1 MGSAFSETEK
11 SAIASQLRK
20 SAQECMRKYGIK
32 RTTVDQ
38 LAGKA
43 GISKG
48 AFYAF
53 YNSKEELLFEVFQG
67 YRDEMYQSALDI
79 LLDSSG
85 LGERERVYRAVL
97 EVCMRIKS
105 SFLVTMIENGELTYL
120 LRKLPAETIAKRYR
134 SDDEHIQHILTE
146 SNIQTKVE
154 PALISA
160 TIRAIFLTIFHQ
172 DSVGEQYCD
181 SVLKLLVAG
190 VCHEIL

>member
-1 MGSAFSETEK
+1 MGSAFSDSEK
-11 SAIASQLRK
+11 QAIVRQLK
-20 SAQECMRKYGIK
+20 QSAQGCMRKYGIK

-38 LAGKA
+38 LANQA

-53 YNSKEELLFEVFQG
+53 YSSKEELLFEVFQD
-67 YRDEMYQSALDI
+67 YRDEMYQAALDI
-79 LLDSSG
+79 LLDSTS
-85 LGERERVYRAVL
+85 LSERERVYRAVL
-97 EVCMRIKS
+97 EVCMRIKR

-120 LRKLPAETIAKRYR
+120 LRKLPADTIALRYR
-134 SDDEHIQHILTE
+134 SDDQHIQYILQQ
-146 SNIQTKVE
+146 SNIQTKVP

-181 SVLKLLVAG
+181 EVLKLLISG
-190 VCHEIL
+190 VCREIL